1 VTFRTCSSVQYFY
14 SIKDISIGGRCMCN
28 GHADTC
34 DITDPDDPYKL
45 LCRCQHHTCGGNCD
59 TCCPGFQQKA
69 WRQSKSYQ
77 PFVCEREYIVFM
89 NSHSHALYS
98 QSTVSIRSQN
108 SLFSFVTHKPILH
121 FVEQEW

>member
-1 VTFRTCSSVQYFY
+1 MEFFFVFQYFY

-34 DITDPDDPYKL
+34 DITDPNDPYKL

-77 PFVCEREYIVFM
+77 PFVCERECFMFM
-89 NSHSHALYS
+89 NKHALRAWCVT
-98 QSTVSIRSQN
+98 ST
-108 SLFSFVTHKPILH
+108 LCK
-121 FVEQEW
+121 W

>member
-34 DITDPDDPYKL
+34 DITDPNDPYKL

-77 PFVCEREYIVFM
+77 PFVCEREYIMFV
-89 NSHSHALYS
+89 NSPVLCY
-98 QSTVSIRSQN
+98 QNIIFVTSQN
-108 SLFSFVTHKPILH
+108 SSSSFVTHRTYFTLS
-121 FVEQEW
+121 